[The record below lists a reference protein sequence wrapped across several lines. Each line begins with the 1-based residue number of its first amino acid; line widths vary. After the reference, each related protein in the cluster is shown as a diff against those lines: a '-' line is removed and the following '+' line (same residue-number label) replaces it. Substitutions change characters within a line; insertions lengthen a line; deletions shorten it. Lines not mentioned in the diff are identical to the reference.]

1 MSFPLE
7 LELLQIYI
15 YMYVCIFRSA
25 RSLAGSDTPSQSY
38 MTAKSGPPAL
48 EHQNDS
54 SSDDENEV
62 SQSNKPVSKP
72 RLIPRSVSSLC

>member
-15 YMYVCIFRSA
+15 YTYVCYFRSA
-25 RSLAGSDTPSQSY
+25 RALAGSDTPSQSY
-38 MTAKSGPPAL
+38 MKTKSGPPAL

-62 SQSNKPVSKP
+62 SESNKSFSQP
-72 RLIPRSVSSLC
+72 RLTPRSVSSLC